1 VRAVRSGCAHGRLR
15 PHSAVIGSG
24 GKWGR
29 LRRFG
34 ATALA
39 VGAVG
44 LGLAACRTPIAQ
56 AACDGK
62 LVSTTSGALQDPAL
76 VEVSGLAV
84 SAKNADTLWAHN
96 DSGDTARLF
105 AITPAGAT
113 RAIYTLTGA
122 TAIDW
127 EDMAIGPGPTAGT
140 PYLYAGDIG
149 DNAQSRTDVAVYRV
163 PEPTVAG
170 SGTQAL
176 GGVEKLT
183 LRYPDG
189 AHDAEALFVDPRSGE
204 LYVIQKSI
212 GGGAVGIYRA
222 AANLAAD
229 STTTLTRVGT
239 LSLPTGFA
247 NAVTAADITPDG
259 DTIAVRSYG
268 GVRLYSRTT
277 LTVPDALAG
286 GPCAGPLPAEGQGE
300 TVAFQP
306 DGRAYSTVSE
316 GASAELHRFS
326 MP

>member
-1 VRAVRSGCAHGRLR
+1 M
-15 PHSAVIGSG
+15 
-24 GKWGR
+24 
-29 LRRFG
+29 
-34 ATALA
+34 ALA

-56 AACDGK
+56 AACAST
-62 LVSTTSGALQDPAL
+62 LVATTPGTLQDPAL

-84 SAKNADTLWAHN
+84 SAKNASTLWAHN

-105 AITPAGAT
+105 SITPTGAT
-113 RAIYTLTGA
+113 RVVYTLTGA
-122 TAIDW
+122 TALDW

-149 DNAQSRTDVAVYRV
+149 DNAQARVDVAVYRV
-163 PEPTVAG
+163 PEPAVSG

-176 GGVEKLT
+176 GGVAKLT

-189 AHDAEALFVDPRSGE
+189 PRDAEALFVDPRSGE
-204 LYVIQKSI
+204 LYIIQKSLA
-212 GGGAVGIYRA
+212 GGPVGIYRA
-222 AANLAAD
+222 PANLAAG
-229 STTTLTRVGT
+229 STTVLTRVDT
-239 LSLPTGFA
+239 LTLPTGLA
-247 NAVTAADITPDG
+247 NAVTSADITPDG
-259 DTIAVRSYG
+259 NTIAVRTYG

-277 LTVPDALAG
+277 LTVAQAFAL

-316 GASAELHRFS
+316 GASAQLHRFS

>member
-1 VRAVRSGCAHGRLR
+1 MTIRSGRE
-15 PHSAVIGSG
+15 
-24 GKWGR
+24 WGR

-34 ATALA
+34 ASALA
-39 VGAVG
+39 VVAIGV
-44 LGLAACRTPIAQ
+44 GLAACRTPIAQ

-62 LVSTTSGALQDPAL
+62 LVSTTPGSLQDPAL

-84 SAKNADTLWAHN
+84 SAKNANTLWAHN

-105 AITPAGAT
+105 AVTPAGAT
-113 RAIYTLTGA
+113 RVVYTLTGA
-122 TAIDW
+122 TAFDW

-140 PYLYAGDIG
+140 PFLYAGDIG
-149 DNAQSRTDVAVYRV
+149 DNAAARTDVAVYRV
-163 PEPTVAG
+163 AEPTVAG
-170 SGTQAL
+170 SGAQSL
-176 GGVEKLT
+176 GGVAKLT

-189 AHDAEALFVDPRSGE
+189 AKDAEAMFVDPRSGE
-204 LYVIQKSI
+204 LYIIQKSI
-212 GGGAVGIYRA
+212 GGGNVGVYRA
-222 AANLAAD
+222 PANLAAG
-229 STTTLTRVGT
+229 STTVMTRVGT
-239 LSLPTGFA
+239 LTLPTGLA

-268 GVRLYSRTT
+268 GVRLYSRMTF
-277 LTVPDALAG
+277 TVPETLAM

-316 GASAELHRFS
+316 GASAQLHHFS

>member
-1 VRAVRSGCAHGRLR
+1 MT
-15 PHSAVIGSG
+15 IGSRR
-24 GKWGR
+24 KWGR

-56 AACDGK
+56 AACDGT
-62 LVSTTSGALQDPAL
+62 LVTTNSGKLQDPAL

-84 SAKNADTLWAHN
+84 SAKNANTLWAHN

-113 RAIYTLTGA
+113 RVVYTLTGA

-149 DNAQSRTDVAVYRV
+149 DNAQNRANVAVYRV
-163 PEPTVAG
+163 PEPTVSG
-170 SGTQAL
+170 SGAQAL
-176 GGVEKLT
+176 GAVEKLT

-189 AHDAEALFVDPRSGE
+189 AHDAEAMFVDPRSGE
-204 LYVIQKSI
+204 LYIIQKSI
-212 GGGAVGIYRA
+212 GGGAVGVYRA
-222 AANLAAD
+222 PADLAAG
-229 STTTLTRVGT
+229 STTVLTHVATLT
-239 LSLPTGFA
+239 LPSGLA

-277 LTVPDALAG
+277 YPVAEALG
-286 GPCAGPLPAEGQGE
+286 FGPCAGPLPAEGQGE
-300 TVAFQP
+300 SVAFQP

-316 GASAELHRFS
+316 GASAQLHRFS